1 MINLKMLQK
10 LIDDVVRWNLK
21 ISEGKN
27 EKNK

>member
-10 LIDDVVRWNLK
+10 LIDGVIRWNLK
-21 ISEGKN
+21 TSEGKN